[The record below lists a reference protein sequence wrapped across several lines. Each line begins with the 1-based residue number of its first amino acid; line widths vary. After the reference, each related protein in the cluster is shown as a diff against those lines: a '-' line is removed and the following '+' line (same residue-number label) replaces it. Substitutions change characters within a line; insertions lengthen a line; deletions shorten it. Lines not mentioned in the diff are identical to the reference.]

1 MAGNGTSLSL
11 EVPTVAEEL
20 RDAGYATSMV
30 GKWHLT
36 AAVPI
41 KDSAEHLKWL
51 NHQAYFERDF
61 GDKRTYPAARGFD
74 YHWGIIWG
82 IADYYDPFSL
92 VDNFTPVTSVPKG
105 FYLTDAI
112 SDHAVDQVRQLG
124 KGKKPFMMY
133 LAYTRSEES
142 RVGKEGVST
151 CRSRWAPYH

>member
-1 MAGNGTSLSL
+1 MSRCCPSRAALLTGRYPHRVNMAGNGTSLSL

-51 NHQAYFERDF
+51 NHQAYFDRDF

-82 IADYYDPFSL
+82 IADS
-92 VDNFTPVTSVPKG
+92 
-105 FYLTDAI
+105 
-112 SDHAVDQVRQLG
+112 
-124 KGKKPFMMY
+124 
-133 LAYTRSEES
+133 SEER
-142 RVGKEGVST
+142 RVGQACV
-151 CRSRWAPYH
+151 